1 MFLMCQIST
10 ISIAG
15 FVILGLF
22 VLLGLWKGFIRM
34 LLTVLVVGLSLAA
47 GALGVEPI
55 RNALA
60 AQDYFGQE
68 WLEGILSG
76 SLAFIAVFFVALI
89 ILSVIKAIIMHFVN
103 KKGGKIKGALNIVNH
118 LVGAVVGAGLG
129 FLAFGFVLYCY
140 VSIVAV
146 LNYDGD
152 VTQVVELSPLQLT
165 RRAITEDGLSL
176 RHGTS
181 FPLTYFG
188 GMQVFPLTRAVEVV
202 YTSQNEKDR
211 KSAQTIYDESYT
223 FMTENNGRNW
233 DAILTLAGV
242 K

>member
-47 GALGVEPI
+47 GALGVEPV

-152 VTQVVELSPLQLT
+152 VTQVAS
-165 RRAITEDGLSL
+165 SL
-176 RHGTS
+176 DS
-181 FPLTYFG
+181 
-188 GMQVFPLTRAVEVV
+188 V
-202 YTSQNEKDR
+202 
-211 KSAQTIYDESYT
+211 SAW
-223 FMTENNGRNW
+223 MMENNVFQKIVEAVTGIKESIT
-233 DAILTLAGV
+233 DGAAMISAA
-242 K
+242 

>member
-47 GALGVEPI
+47 GALGVEPV

-152 VTQVVELSPLQLT
+152 VTQVVS
-165 RRAITEDGLSL
+165 SL
-176 RHGTS
+176 DS
-181 FPLTYFG
+181 
-188 GMQVFPLTRAVEVV
+188 V
-202 YTSQNEKDR
+202 
-211 KSAQTIYDESYT
+211 SAW
-223 FMTENNGRNW
+223 MMENNVFQKIVEAVTGIKESIT
-233 DAILTLAGV
+233 DGAAMISAA
-242 K
+242 

>member
-152 VTQVVELSPLQLT
+152 VTQVAS
-165 RRAITEDGLSL
+165 SL
-176 RHGTS
+176 DS
-181 FPLTYFG
+181 
-188 GMQVFPLTRAVEVV
+188 V
-202 YTSQNEKDR
+202 
-211 KSAQTIYDESYT
+211 SAW
-223 FMTENNGRNW
+223 MMENNVFQKIVEAVTGIKESIT
-233 DAILTLAGV
+233 DGAAMISAA
-242 K
+242 

>member
-152 VTQVVELSPLQLT
+152 VTQVVS
-165 RRAITEDGLSL
+165 SL
-176 RHGTS
+176 DS
-181 FPLTYFG
+181 
-188 GMQVFPLTRAVEVV
+188 V
-202 YTSQNEKDR
+202 
-211 KSAQTIYDESYT
+211 SAW
-223 FMTENNGRNW
+223 MMENNVFQKIVEAVTGIKESIT
-233 DAILTLAGV
+233 DGAAMISAA
-242 K
+242 

>member
-152 VTQVVELSPLQLT
+152 VTQVVSSLDSVSAWMMENNVFQKIVE
-165 RRAITEDGLSL
+165 AITGIKESITDGAA
-176 RHGTS
+176 
-181 FPLTYFG
+181 
-188 GMQVFPLTRAVEVV
+188 MI
-202 YTSQNEKDR
+202 
-211 KSAQTIYDESYT
+211 SA
-223 FMTENNGRNW
+223 
-233 DAILTLAGV
+233 A
-242 K
+242 

>member
-60 AQDYFGQE
+60 EQDYFGQE

-152 VTQVVELSPLQLT
+152 VTQVAS
-165 RRAITEDGLSL
+165 SL
-176 RHGTS
+176 DS
-181 FPLTYFG
+181 
-188 GMQVFPLTRAVEVV
+188 V
-202 YTSQNEKDR
+202 
-211 KSAQTIYDESYT
+211 SAW
-223 FMTENNGRNW
+223 MMENNVFQKIVEAVTGIKESIT
-233 DAILTLAGV
+233 DGAAMISAA
-242 K
+242 

>member
-76 SLAFIAVFFVALI
+76 SLAFIAVFFVSLI

-152 VTQVVELSPLQLT
+152 VTQVAS
-165 RRAITEDGLSL
+165 SL
-176 RHGTS
+176 DS
-181 FPLTYFG
+181 
-188 GMQVFPLTRAVEVV
+188 V
-202 YTSQNEKDR
+202 
-211 KSAQTIYDESYT
+211 SAW
-223 FMTENNGRNW
+223 MMENNVFQKIVEAVTGIKESIT
-233 DAILTLAGV
+233 DGAAMISAA
-242 K
+242 

>member
-76 SLAFIAVFFVALI
+76 SLAFIAVLFVALI

-152 VTQVVELSPLQLT
+152 VTQVAS
-165 RRAITEDGLSL
+165 SL
-176 RHGTS
+176 DS
-181 FPLTYFG
+181 
-188 GMQVFPLTRAVEVV
+188 V
-202 YTSQNEKDR
+202 
-211 KSAQTIYDESYT
+211 SAW
-223 FMTENNGRNW
+223 MMENNVFQKIVEAVTGIKESIT
-233 DAILTLAGV
+233 DGAAMISAA
-242 K
+242 